1 MRLALQWKVLVGY
14 LAVAGIGLGVAG
26 WLALDVFESRDM
38 EHVEAGLTAE
48 SRLAAE
54 LFAAPLGRAQ
64 PDIQEIDMLAD
75 RLGEAIKARVTV
87 IASDGKVLGDSYES
101 GDALLR
107 MENHLSRPEVRDAL
121 TAGVGLS
128 VRLSSTVGIRMLNA
142 AVPVR
147 SPAPDRRVLGL
158 VRLSLPL
165 TRIEEQ
171 HRALR
176 NALTLA
182 LAVAFLLSFV
192 LSFLVARSVTRPL
205 AEMAEAANRMLGG
218 QFHPRL
224 RPRSRD
230 EVSDLGHALNQ
241 MAASIEDKI
250 ESLKEDRAKM
260 AATLIAMQEGV
271 MVLAPDGTIRLFNP
285 AMERMIGR
293 YGAELTA
300 RSHWEVIRQP
310 RLNEFIAQALAG
322 GNGAATEIGLGPAP
336 VRTFQVYASSLA
348 EGRDSR
354 SGVVL
359 VFHDITDLRRLEQ
372 VRKDFVANV
381 SHELRTPL
389 TAIKGYVEALR
400 DDPKVDL
407 QQRQRFLEIIET
419 HADRLNLIITDLLLL
434 SKIES
439 GQIPMK
445 QEPVELAP
453 LFDRTLA
460 LLSHHINRKQH
471 KIVLNVSPA
480 LPSVLG
486 DEERLGQVFL
496 NLLDN
501 AIKYTPDQGT
511 ITIAAGE
518 KEGTIEINI
527 EDTGIGIPPKD
538 LPRIFERFYR
548 VDKARSRELGGTG
561 LGLAIVKHLV
571 EAHRGTV
578 LVESSGKGS
587 RFTITLPAAFDMDS
601 ATSSA
606 TRSSG

>member
-1 MRLALQWKVLVGY
+1 MRLPLQWKVLAGY
-14 LAVAGIGLGVAG
+14 LVVAGVGLGIAG
-26 WLALDVFESRDM
+26 WLALEVFETRDLK
-38 EHVEAGLTAE
+38 HIEAGLIAE

-64 PDIQEIDMLAD
+64 PDLREIDMLAD
-75 RLGEAIKARVTV
+75 RLGEAVKARVTV

-121 TAGVGLS
+121 TAGIGLS
-128 VRLSSTVGIRMLNA
+128 IRLSSTVGIRMLNA

-147 SPAPDRRVLGL
+147 SPVPESRVLGV
-158 VRLSLPL
+158 VRLALPL
-165 TRIEEQ
+165 TQIEEQ
-171 HRALR
+171 HGALR
-176 NALTLA
+176 NALALA
-182 LAVAFLLSFV
+182 LALAFILSFV
-192 LSFLVARSVTRPL
+192 LSFLIARSVTRPL
-205 AEMAEAANRMLGG
+205 AEMAEAAKRMLGG
-218 QFHPRL
+218 MFHPRI
-224 RPRSRD
+224 RPQSND

-271 MVLAPDGTIRLFNP
+271 MVLAHDGTLRLLNP

-293 YGAELTA
+293 HGAELTD
-300 RSHWEVIRQP
+300 RSYWEVIRQP

-348 EGRDSR
+348 EGRDSGA
-354 SGVVL
+354 GVVL

-460 LLSHHINRKQH
+460 LLSHHIHRKQH
-471 KIVLNVSPA
+471 KIVLNVSR
-480 LPSVLG
+480 LQGRLLG
-486 DEERLGQVFL
+486 DEERLGQVFF

-511 ITIAAGE
+511 ITIGAAE
-518 KEGTIEINI
+518 KEATIEITI

-587 RFTITLPAAFDMDS
+587 RFMIAFPIALDTDPAA
-601 ATSSA
+601 SST
-606 TRSSG
+606 TRNAG